1 MVFSMQKIKSVR
13 SAVKRF
19 HKTSSGGFKHK
30 KSGLRHL
37 LTKKSSKRK
46 RHLRS
51 KYRVS
56 KGDLGLVR
64 VCLPYA

>member
-1 MVFSMQKIKSVR
+1 MQKMKSVR

-19 HKTSSGGFKHK
+19 NKTSSGGFKHK
-30 KSGLRHL
+30 QSYLRHL

-46 RHLRS
+46 RHLRF
-51 KYRVS
+51 KYQVS
-56 KGDLGLVR
+56 KGDLGLVG